1 MDVNYRNPK
10 RYKTAKYPIRQPIYL
25 TWLIQFLSQI
35 KLYGKEYK
43 VEKIGMEDLKP
54 PYILL
59 SNHMSFIDFELVSE
73 GTYPCRVNNVVNID
87 GYYMRPWLM
96 EWIGSICTRKFTTD
110 FHLVKSIRRVIKNG
124 DILCMYP
131 EARYSPCGTTS
142 YLPESLGAM
151 VKMNKVPVVVAIHR
165 GNYLHQPFWNFR
177 NKRKVPLHTTL
188 TLTLTAED
196 VAEMTVDEINQVL
209 KKAFEYDDYRYQKDN
224 GILITESYRAEGLH
238 KILYKCPKCMA
249 ESRIRSEGAEL
260 ICPDC
265 GKRWT
270 LLETGYLQANDG
282 ETEFDHIPD
291 WFEWEREQVRLEIER
306 GEYSFSDEVDVHS
319 MPRCYRFM
327 PLGRAKL
334 SHDPQNGFVLEGHYR
349 GEDYRIQRTPLQ
361 SNSLHVEYDFPH
373 VKPFDCVDISTENDS
388 FYCFPTK
395 ENVVTKLSLATE
407 EIYRIKS
414 RDLRTA
420 RPQRQSKDA

>member
-1 MDVNYRNPK
+1 MDQEVNYKNKR

-25 TWLIQFLSQI
+25 TWLIQVLSKI
-35 KLYGKEYK
+35 MLTGKDYKL
-43 VEKIGMEDLKP
+43 EKINMEGVKP

-59 SNHMSFIDFELVSE
+59 SNHMYFVDFQLSALA
-73 GTYPCRVNNVVNID
+73 TFPHRVNNVVNID
-87 GYYMRPWLM
+87 GFYMRAWLL
-96 EWIGSICTRKFTTD
+96 EWIGAICTRKFTTD

-177 NKRKVPLHTTL
+177 HKRKVPLHTTL

-196 VAEMTVDEINQVL
+196 VAKMTVDEINEVL

-260 ICPDC
+260 IYTVKNGDTAVAEGDIVLAVNPKD
-265 GKRWT
+265 GKTGETT
-270 LLETGYLQANDG
+270 LSFVAPTEIQYAGTYTGSATFTIAVKDVPVTIINFTFNGESYQAEEGMTLCQWAESEYDVNDEYYDAGDGSVARVNGSWGFIDDAVIVDG
-282 ETEFDHIPD
+282 E
-291 WFEWEREQVRLEIER
+291 
-306 GEYSFSDEVDVHS
+306 EYL
-319 MPRCYRFM
+319 M
-327 PLGRAKL
+327 LG
-334 SHDPQNGFVLEGHYR
+334 
-349 GEDYRIQRTPLQ
+349 
-361 SNSLHVEYDFPH
+361 
-373 VKPFDCVDISTENDS
+373 
-388 FYCFPTK
+388 
-395 ENVVTKLSLATE
+395 
-407 EIYRIKS
+407 
-414 RDLRTA
+414 
-420 RPQRQSKDA
+420 